1 MDNEKA
7 IRAAKL
13 TLGGILEKRRAKTAV
28 DRAQG
33 QIAPSK
39 YLPGVPR
46 QAHAA
51 GGKASFLAGNHPEV
65 PDTLYHGTKSDFRS
79 FLPMSHFGT
88 VKAAH
93 ERLDPNLSG
102 WERDPLASDG
112 RRNIIPVH
120 VSMKNPLDVG
130 KEDGPGGSGEWFAQS
145 DMIAQAAE
153 KLRKLGHKAQSDAIY
168 DVMDSLIDHEN
179 DGADITGHLNKI
191 ASHIRAAGYDG
202 IMYTNV
208 IEDPGSR
215 SFVPLGPEQV
225 KSAISARHFDPSNP
239 DMTYATG
246 GYVPSASLPVPKLA
260 VARPLQQAAPQPTMF
275 DALTGLASLGEQA
288 RGVADLVSP
297 EKGAEKPAAAAPE
310 ALSLAAKQIGMNEN
324 TQRDALKDYLATGGA
339 NLDPATTAWCA
350 AFVNSTLQQTGG
362 QGTGSNMARSFLD
375 WGQSVDQPQPGDVA
389 VFSRGDQNGPYGHVG
404 FFQGYDENGNILVL
418 GGNQG
423 DAVSVSPYSP
433 DRLLGFRRAYADGG
447 EVADL
452 GQAREQKQLR
462 DFHGGM
468 MNDIRDRM
476 TDAMEAH
483 QKAVDQGVFDGYEVG
498 DVLQASA
505 GPMRITGKFMAPWK
519 PTKMALQ
526 SFERMKTQPTII
538 EHNGRQYIPMLRY
551 QTGREGDPDWQ
562 EGHAYFDGVKAA
574 GYPKMGGLRAV
585 KADGGSVADRSPMFE
600 GMHEDLRDE
609 SGKPLDLWHGTQ
621 GQPFEA
627 FDDKKIGQRDAG
639 FYGRGHYLTPTKGNA
654 EGYADPD
661 EMGTGSVMGPLHAAL
676 KNPFI
681 WDTSDKGSHRTLR
694 DLQSMGIMKGQAKLE
709 PWDNLQ
715 RHHIDP
721 FMREMQRRGHD
732 GVLMKTNHGLQ
743 EIVVFN
749 PNMIKHRDAE
759 VGDPNDPRIMRA
771 SGGKVDLYS
780 KAAKV
785 IRGMKDQPM
794 NTADIVK
801 YALGKGVK
809 KAELDHVNVPT
820 GKMKPSQVAEHIEGA
835 QPQVGVVRREPTGET
850 IKTRPAY
857 NLYQLPG
864 GKNYREHILTLD
876 NHPDSQTYM
885 ARDHWGKLENPLA
898 HIRMSDRLMPLDQ
911 KQVSQLYQR
920 VLTGTNSTQAAGQI
934 SEGLTNGI
942 INEREAATL
951 ARALGVTESPYH
963 EAPGLERRI
972 LHVEEMQSDWNNDA
986 RRKGFRTGRERQD
999 YDDYVAN
1006 MRKQM
1011 ANRINAGDAS
1021 PMIRDALLKKAEAMD
1036 PYMLAMKLG
1045 VQEEHNTMARRANE
1059 NIMAPPKAPYINP
1072 KKDDWAELAMKHV
1085 LTEAA
1090 KGGYDG
1096 VTFTPDAE
1104 QSARWGGTSFDGI
1117 YDKKLPGM
1125 AHRLVQ
1131 QHDPETQPDTITLP
1145 SARRG
1150 NDPSAPMIPLSQDAR
1165 DSIMKNSFPSFRR
1178 GGYVTHIR
1186 RGK

>member
-51 GGKASFLAGNHPEV
+51 GG
-65 PDTLYHGTKSDFRS
+65 
-79 FLPMSHFGT
+79 
-88 VKAAH
+88 
-93 ERLDPNLSG
+93 
-102 WERDPLASDG
+102 
-112 RRNIIPVH
+112 
-120 VSMKNPLDVG
+120 
-130 KEDGPGGSGEWFAQS
+130 
-145 DMIAQAAE
+145 
-153 KLRKLGHKAQSDAIY
+153 
-168 DVMDSLIDHEN
+168 
-179 DGADITGHLNKI
+179 
-191 ASHIRAAGYDG
+191 
-202 IMYTNV
+202 
-208 IEDPGSR
+208 
-215 SFVPLGPEQV
+215 
-225 KSAISARHFDPSNP
+225 
-239 DMTYATG
+239 
-246 GYVPSASLPVPKLA
+246 YVPSASLPVPKLA

-275 DALTGLASLGEQA
+275 DALTGIASLGEQA

-375 WGQSVDQPQPGDVA
+375 WGKSVDQPQPGDVA
-389 VFSRGDQNGPYGHVG
+389 VFSRGDPNGPYGHVG

-519 PTKMALQ
+519 PTKFALQ
-526 SFERMKTQPTII
+526 NFERMKAQPTII

-585 KADGGSVADRSPMFE
+585 KADGGSVAERSPMFE
-600 GMHEDLRDE
+600 GVSEHLLDDE
-609 SGKPLDLWHGTQ
+609 GNPMELWHGTQ

-681 WDTSDKGSHRTLR
+681 WDTSDEGSHRTLR

-809 KAELDHVNVPT
+809 RAELDHVNVPT
-820 GKMKPSQVAEHIEGA
+820 GKMKPSQVAEYIEGA

-885 ARDHWGKLENPLA
+885 ARDHWGKLQNPLA
-898 HIRMSDRLMPLDQ
+898 HIRMSDRETPDG
-911 KQVSQLYQR
+911 KK
-920 VLTGTNSTQAAGQI
+920 
-934 SEGLTNGI
+934 
-942 INEREAATL
+942 
-951 ARALGVTESPYH
+951 
-963 EAPGLERRI
+963 I

-1006 MRKQM
+1006 MRRQM

-1131 QHDPETQPDTITLP
+1131 QHDPETQPDTITMP